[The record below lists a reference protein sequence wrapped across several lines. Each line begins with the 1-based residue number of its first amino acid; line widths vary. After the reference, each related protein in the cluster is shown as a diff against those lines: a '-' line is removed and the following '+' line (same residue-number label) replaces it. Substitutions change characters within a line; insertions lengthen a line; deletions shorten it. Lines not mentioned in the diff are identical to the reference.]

1 MELIVHRG
9 FRHCGV
15 NQQTAEWERYSK
27 QAFGLAESG
36 QQIKPFWGF
45 SEIAIMKN
53 IFGRHSHAT
62 APLTVEVKV
71 KYGLQHTVLYNK

>member
-15 NQQTAEWERYSK
+15 NQQTAESERYSK

-45 SEIAIMKN
+45 SEIATMKN

-62 APLTVEVKV
+62 EVKV